1 MIKTYLYIITILIH
15 IVGKYLVKQ
24 KYFSKILS

>member
-15 IVGKYLVKQ
+15 IGKYLVKQ